1 VPPPVAPPAATP
13 AALIAAPAATTVA
26 TTISVASS
34 LSSVDISAPI
44 LPRAARAAA
53 GLVNASS
60 NKAPG
65 FCNNSTCAATAA
77 VITTAFP
84 FSSVLTSTGV
94 AAGRSLYSIPDALIS
109 AELTASPGF
118 KSSIRVA
125 TTASFCSSVNSLPAL
140 ASSIALSRAS
150 FSASFASASAFN
162 LSASAC
168 LASASALAFAS
179 S

>member
-1 VPPPVAPPAATP
+1 VAPPVATA

-34 LSSVDISAPI
+34 LSSSDISAPI
-44 LPRAARAAA
+44 APNAAIAAA
-53 GLVNASS
+53 GFSNAVAKSS
-60 NKAPG
+60 EG

-118 KSSIRVA
+118 KSATRLS
-125 TTASFCSSVNSLPAL
+125 TTASFCSSVNSLPSL

-150 FSASFASASAFN
+150 FSASFSFRFR
-162 LSASAC
+162 L
-168 LASASALAFAS
+168 
-179 S
+179 